1 MSDLA
6 PQEFEVDDALAAA
19 SVAAADGADAAVAA
33 ELTHKAAPS
42 ELERMCAQYLEG
54 GSRGTTHIDKIA
66 KSLFNDARV
75 RKICRLRALKNGVDI
90 EGVDDV
96 LQRVMEVFFSKML
109 AKLRT
114 ADAVYA
120 VVYAIADNVS
130 KEVGRESSALIYN
143 HDSIEEMR
151 ENGEELDA
159 AGLADYEE
167 EDSELR
173 TDSRLAIERLSCAW
187 KKVLNGEL
195 AMSNHGV
202 FTIDQNPLV
211 TMVAPTNVVV
221 PPPKTQKAE
230 PKGGTQGRG
239 KGGSRAELS
248 ADQAELVKI
257 GDEMG
262 LRNQDFAVMLGI
274 GLPRLSSY
282 IYGRTASVDEDVM
295 KRAREFHAE
304 HKKTNKVRAAKF
316 GKKMSELLA
325 GWEKRLGTETDGEI
339 AELLGVTLMTIH
351 RWRKDDT
358 RPDQTALVRY
368 DQLVDQLARRLE
380 RVSSKGAKKERA
392 K

>member
-167 EDSELR
+167 EDSDLR
-173 TDSRLAIERLSCAW
+173 TDSRLAIAKMSSAW
-187 KKVLNGEL
+187 KKVLTGEL
-195 AMSNHGV
+195 TLSNHGV

-211 TMVAPTNVVV
+211 SLVAPTNVVV
-221 PPPKTQKAE
+221 PPPKVKKDEEKA
-230 PKGGTQGRG
+230 GQGRG

-248 ADQAELVKI
+248 PDQAELVRICK
-257 GDEMG
+257 DMG

-282 IYGRTASVDEDVM
+282 IYGRTASVDKEVM
-295 KRAREFHAE
+295 DRARELDAE
-304 HKKTNKVRAAKF
+304 HRKTNKVRAAKF
-316 GKKMSELLA
+316 GKKMSVILS
-325 GWEKRLGTETDGEI
+325 GWERRLNTEGDNEI
-339 AELLGVTLMTIH
+339 SDMLGVTLMTIH
-351 RWRKDDT
+351 RWRNDDT
-358 RPDQTALVRY
+358 QPDQTALVRY
-368 DQLVDQLARRLE
+368 DMLVEKLAKHIDKVKAGR
-380 RVSSKGAKKERA
+380 KK
-392 K
+392 